1 MAVAVIMF
9 NIHRD
14 IRIITAFAIAAA
26 VIAGILLP
34 ACAPAAAPAK
44 SVVMVFAAM
53 SLKQPFSQA
62 APLFE
67 AENPGAFLQFNFSSS
82 GTLADQIASGA
93 AADVFASAGIK
104 EMDSLSEKG
113 LIDRDTRRVFAS
125 NSLVLVA
132 PLDHD
137 ESLRS
142 FSDLA
147 LPQVRRIAVGDS
159 RLAPVGLYAA
169 EAFRYYGIADNISA
183 RLIPCPQV
191 AQVCDYTVRGEV
203 DAGVVYLSDYLAR
216 KSGLALIE
224 QAPEAAHS
232 KIEYPAAVIK
242 SSVNRGYAGRFVSF
256 LCSEKCAK
264 ILSGYGFKTVTAGN

>member
-1 MAVAVIMF
+1 MNLWRGIRKVATFVGMAFIL
-9 NIHRD
+9 
-14 IRIITAFAIAAA
+14 
-26 VIAGILLP
+26 AGTVSP
-34 ACAPAAAPAK
+34 ACTPAAAPAK
-44 SVVMVFAAM
+44 TEVMVFAAM

-67 AENPGAFLQFNFSSS
+67 AENPGAVLQFNYGGS

-93 AADVFASAGIK
+93 AVDVFASAGIK
-104 EMDSLSEKG
+104 EMDSLTEKD
-113 LIDRDTRRVFAS
+113 LIDKDTRRVFAA

-132 PLDHD
+132 PLDHS
-137 ESLRS
+137 EALRG
-142 FSDLA
+142 FNDLA
-147 LPQVRRIAVGDS
+147 LPQVRRIAVCDG
-159 RLAPVGLYAA
+159 RLSPAGLYTG
-169 EAFRYYGIADNISA
+169 EALKYYGIADNISGK
-183 RLIPCPQV
+183 LIPCPQV

-242 SSVNRGYAGRFVSF
+242 NSVHKDYANRFVSF
-256 LCSEKCAK
+256 LCSEKCAT